1 MTVRVS
7 DAPLTDIGRTSY
19 GIPCSKENHS
29 RKYVLIT
36 PAHNEESYIEK
47 SIRSVVSQTLTP
59 AEWIIVSDRS
69 TDRTDKIIEKYAADY
84 DFIKLVKL
92 PPAQGRDFASKVKAV
107 TAGWRSISV
116 GDYKYIGNL
125 DADVSFAP
133 DYYESVIRLFE
144 KEEKLGLAGGVILEL
159 IGTRYIKQMSSS
171 NSVAGAV
178 QLFRRKCFEEIGGY
192 IPIKFGG
199 EDSVAEITARMK
211 GWEVKAVD
219 ELEVHHH
226 RRVSGSAG
234 LMKARFRNGIS
245 HYQLGYNLTFQ
256 LASTLYRMADRP
268 FIIGSLLTFFGYS
281 WASIKRFERPVS
293 SKFIQ
298 YLETEQSSRLRA
310 ILNLKPSSNVTI
322 RGQKC

>member
-1 MTVRVS
+1 MTDRVS
-7 DAPLTDIGRTSY
+7 DAPFTAVVRPAC
-19 GIPCSKENHS
+19 GIPRSKEGHS

-47 SIRSVVSQTLTP
+47 SIKSVISQTVP
-59 AEWIIVSDRS
+59 PVQWVIVSDRS
-69 TDRTDKIIEKYAADY
+69 TDRTDAIIEKYAADF
-84 DFIKLVKL
+84 DFIKHVKL
-92 PPAQGRDFASKVKAV
+92 PPGQGRDFAAKVHAIKA
-107 TAGWRSISV
+107 GCGSISV
-116 GDYKYIGNL
+116 NDYKYIGNL

-133 DYYESVIRLFE
+133 EYYESVIRLFE
-144 KEEKLGLAGGVILEL
+144 KEEKLGVAGGVILEL
-159 IGTRYIKQMSSS
+159 IGRRYIKQMSSS

-178 QLFRRKCFEEIGGY
+178 QLFRRKCFEEVGGY

-211 GWEVKAVD
+211 GWKVMAAD

-234 LMKARFRNGIS
+234 LMKARFRSGIS
-245 HYQLGYNLTFQ
+245 HYQLGYNLAFQ

-293 SKFIQ
+293 RTFIR
-298 YLETEQSSRLRA
+298 YFEAEQSARLRA
-310 ILNLKPSSNVTI
+310 ILSLKSSSNVTI
-322 RGQKC
+322 TGQKC